1 MNALDK
7 RLPAPLSIVRLC
19 AAQERALAVRSRWTQ
34 IFTAVFTAL
43 ALAVAG
49 SGYILSGGYGV
60 QDFSRATVS
69 LVQLVLL
76 LVPLSALL
84 LGVMALLP
92 DRGNAELLYS
102 QPVSRSA
109 VLFGTM
115 LGLFEALVAAQ
126 AMGFGAAGL
135 AIYSQAGEQGLGSF
149 AALIAMS
156 AALTAVFL
164 AIAALICA
172 GTFGQRRTRALAL
185 AIAVWFATVVLFD
198 VVAIGVASLLRSGHA
213 SRLLIVAALVNPVDA
228 LRIGTLLAIEGT
240 AAFGASSLAL
250 LRFTG
255 GAPAAAALIVAS
267 TLLWIL
273 VPAWLASRRLS
284 RADI

>member
-1 MNALDK
+1 VRVL
-7 RLPAPLSIVRLC
+7 RLC
-19 AAQERALAVRSRWTQ
+19 AAQERTLAVRSRWTQ
-34 IFTAVFTAL
+34 IFAAVFTAL

-92 DRGNAELLYS
+92 DRGAAEMLYS
-102 QPVSRSA
+102 QPASRAA
-109 VLFGTM
+109 VFLGTM

-126 AMGFGAAGL
+126 AVGFGAAGL
-135 AIYSQAGEQGLGSF
+135 AIYSQAGEQGVGSF
-149 AALIAMS
+149 IALLAMAAS
-156 AALTAVFL
+156 LTAVFL
-164 AIAALICA
+164 AIAGLICA
-172 GTFGQRRTRALAL
+172 GTFGQRRSRALAL
-185 AIAVWFATVVLFD
+185 AVVVWFVAVVLFD
-198 VVAIGVASLLRSGHA
+198 VVAIGAASLLRSGHA
-213 SRLLIVAALVNPVDA
+213 SRLLITAALVNPVDA
-228 LRIGTLLAIEGT
+228 LRTGTLLAIEGT

-255 GAPAAAALIVAS
+255 GAGGAAVLIAAS

-273 VPAWLASRRLS
+273 IPTWLASRRLS
-284 RADI
+284 HADI

>member
-1 MNALDK
+1 MTMREAL
-7 RLPAPLSIVRLC
+7 RVVRLC
-19 AAQERALAVRSRWTQ
+19 AAQELTLAVRSRWTQ
-34 IFTAVFTAL
+34 TFAGVFTIL
-43 ALAVAG
+43 SLAVAG

-92 DRGNAELLYS
+92 ERGAAELLYS
-102 QPVSRSA
+102 QPASRA
-109 VLFGTM
+109 AILLGTTF
-115 LGLFEALVAAQ
+115 GLFEALVAAQ
-126 AMGFGAAGL
+126 AVGFGASGL
-135 AIYSQAGEQGLGSF
+135 IIYSQAGQEGVGGFLLLF
-149 AALIAMS
+149 VMS
-156 AALTAVFL
+156 AALTAMFL
-164 AIAALICA
+164 GVAGYISA
-172 GTFGQRRTRALAL
+172 GTFGHGRSRALAL
-185 AIAVWFATVVLFD
+185 AVALWFAAVVLFD
-198 VVAIGVASLLRSGHA
+198 VVVIGVASLLPSAHA

-228 LRIGTLLAIEGT
+228 LRTGILLAIEGL

-255 GAPAAAALIVAS
+255 GAPRAYALIALSVAG
-267 TLLWIL
+267 WIV
-273 VPAWLASRRLS
+273 VPLWLAARRLS